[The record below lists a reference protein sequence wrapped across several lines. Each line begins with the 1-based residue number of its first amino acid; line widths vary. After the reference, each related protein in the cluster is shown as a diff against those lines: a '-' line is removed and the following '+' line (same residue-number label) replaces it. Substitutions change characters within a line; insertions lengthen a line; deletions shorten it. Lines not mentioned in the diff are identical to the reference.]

1 MMSKSV
7 TVLIRHLL
15 DDAAQSAVR
24 HLDTLSQEGLCGSY
38 LDVETSSEA
47 LETRGDLVCRSVGG
61 GAVSSGGLLDAIA
74 RAGSFDV
81 LRIVLIDASSNSVER
96 SKTLNEVAVG
106 IDEMLSQLMGANTKV
121 VRARIALRAF
131 GEELPSEE
139 FFPVTS
145 NANIVVIPQ
154 DRISDGAIARP
165 ITRGNEVGG
174 GNEFS
179 LHCAIEI
186 ASLLGLWSA
195 MHEAPIDHSV
205 PALAGSKA
213 ARVLFAQSR
222 VRLMCGPG
230 LPMHRIAPQDE
241 DLPAPQNHF
250 SVADSAFAASQL
262 SNVIYPENLCFSA
275 DPEPDFYEYESD
287 LRRLIPAFLR
297 EMARTAAGVPRIAI
311 KGIQNEL
318 HAIAGEGLQ
327 SAIGTDSWVQILWSG
342 RDGDVLRSGV
352 TQVELKDVI
361 GAIESQYRREL
372 LSPLSGDD
380 WTNIVR
386 SLLAGVDGHSD
397 WSRTRQDLFGNERLL
412 LLKRQYICEDEPE
425 LTAVMSQLAEQVA
438 IRTRMSELLMPE
450 VTEQVEEV
458 QSAEILV
465 ENTEDFTSDESE
477 DDESSEDNA
486 ALERLPPP
494 VLPVMED
501 IAPFV
506 ETPAATGVVGTI
518 AERFRNESE
527 SAYANVLHTA
537 TRLKGLYAELNV
549 RDTSGVSP
557 VFNLMLALA
566 LAALFFV
573 STTCRESIGSLFFD
587 SVKGTARDAVWAGL
601 SASLVAA
608 AILLLGVGGKRSW
621 QVRAAFT
628 SLILSVFV
636 AVLVVFFED
645 IRDKVAASDGKPW
658 AAVIAGGL
666 TCGLVF
672 VAITR
677 SLVSKNAL
685 RRRLGNALA
694 AVTALYLLVGFS
706 SWQARN
712 DSLIGR
718 QSEEFRSRLF
728 WVIAIV
734 SILMILSSLA
744 FVSIVMIR
752 ERNRLN
758 SIAKSIE
765 WARNELVTSVD
776 AGKRLQSAAVQWVA
790 SAAAIARIVA
800 LPLGD
805 VKENAQAELSKS
817 LEGETVLKFDTVKLS
832 LTDRGE
838 ATFVA
843 SLRKNFVE
851 PGWIT
856 RQYEKT
862 VRQYQANLASR
873 TSNKIE
879 AVENKR
885 PECDP
890 EVVVIEELINGTS
903 RTERYQY
910 AKSLYAGEFDSVLV
924 EFPESFDLSMIY
936 QSVLNDENSY
946 RLEGAKESES
956 SITDFLSQVIPTR
969 NGVLPVGLVER
980 TFVAQDPEQQMTTSI
995 WWPTEIL
1002 GAVPALPSA
1011 VTQHDAVARSVS
1023 AATEALTL
1031 LAIRVDLSE
1040 TFFYSE
1046 CKDRLKV
1053 GESEKPVVETESF
1066 GGVTDL

>member
-1 MMSKSV
+1 
-7 TVLIRHLL
+7 
-15 DDAAQSAVR
+15 
-24 HLDTLSQEGLCGSY
+24 
-38 LDVETSSEA
+38 
-47 LETRGDLVCRSVGG
+47 
-61 GAVSSGGLLDAIA
+61 
-74 RAGSFDV
+74 
-81 LRIVLIDASSNSVER
+81 
-96 SKTLNEVAVG
+96 
-106 IDEMLSQLMGANTKV
+106 
-121 VRARIALRAF
+121 
-131 GEELPSEE
+131 
-139 FFPVTS
+139 
-145 NANIVVIPQ
+145 
-154 DRISDGAIARP
+154 
-165 ITRGNEVGG
+165 
-174 GNEFS
+174 
-179 LHCAIEI
+179 
-186 ASLLGLWSA
+186 
-195 MHEAPIDHSV
+195 
-205 PALAGSKA
+205 
-213 ARVLFAQSR
+213 
-222 VRLMCGPG
+222 
-230 LPMHRIAPQDE
+230 
-241 DLPAPQNHF
+241 
-250 SVADSAFAASQL
+250 
-262 SNVIYPENLCFSA
+262 
-275 DPEPDFYEYESD
+275 
-287 LRRLIPAFLR
+287 
-297 EMARTAAGVPRIAI
+297 
-311 KGIQNEL
+311 
-318 HAIAGEGLQ
+318 
-327 SAIGTDSWVQILWSG
+327 
-342 RDGDVLRSGV
+342 
-352 TQVELKDVI
+352 
-361 GAIESQYRREL
+361 
-372 LSPLSGDD
+372 
-380 WTNIVR
+380 
-386 SLLAGVDGHSD
+386 
-397 WSRTRQDLFGNERLL
+397 
-412 LLKRQYICEDEPE
+412 
-425 LTAVMSQLAEQVA
+425 
-438 IRTRMSELLMPE
+438 
-450 VTEQVEEV
+450 
-458 QSAEILV
+458 
-465 ENTEDFTSDESE
+465 
-477 DDESSEDNA
+477 
-486 ALERLPPP
+486 
-494 VLPVMED
+494 
-501 IAPFV
+501 
-506 ETPAATGVVGTI
+506 
-518 AERFRNESE
+518 
-527 SAYANVLHTA
+527 
-537 TRLKGLYAELNV
+537 
-549 RDTSGVSP
+549 
-557 VFNLMLALA
+557 
-566 LAALFFV
+566 
-573 STTCRESIGSLFFD
+573 
-587 SVKGTARDAVWAGL
+587 
-601 SASLVAA
+601 
-608 AILLLGVGGKRSW
+608 
-621 QVRAAFT
+621 
-628 SLILSVFV
+628 
-636 AVLVVFFED
+636 VFFED

-685 RRRLGNALA
+685 RRRLGIALA
-694 AVTALYLLVGFS
+694 AVTALYLLVGLS

-718 QSEEFRSRLF
+718 QSDEFRSRLF

-800 LPLGD
+800 MPLGD
-805 VKENAQAELSKS
+805 VKENAQAELSES
-817 LEGETVLKFDTVKLS
+817 LESETVLKFDTVKLS

-910 AKSLYAGEFDSVLV
+910 ARSLYAGEFDSVLV

-936 QSVLNDENSY
+936 QSVLNDVNSY
-946 RLEGAKESES
+946 HLEGAKESES
-956 SITDFLSQVIPTR
+956 SITDFLAQVIPTR

-1002 GAVPALPSA
+1002 GAVPSLPSA
-1011 VTQHDAVARSVS
+1011 VIQHDAVARSVS

-1031 LAIRVDLSE
+1031 LAVRVDLSE

-1053 GESEKPVVETESF
+1053 GESEKPVVETESA

>member
-1 MMSKSV
+1 MSKSV
-7 TVLIRHLL
+7 TVLIRHSL
-15 DDAAQSAVR
+15 DDAALSAVH
-24 HLDTLSQEGLCGSY
+24 HLDTLIQEGLCGSY

-47 LETRGDLVCRSVGG
+47 VETKRDLMCRSVASG
-61 GAVSSGGLLDAIA
+61 VISSGRLLDAIA
-74 RAGSFDV
+74 RAGSFDI
-81 LRIVLIDASSNSVER
+81 LRIVLVDASANSSER
-96 SKTLNEVAVG
+96 SKTLNDVALG
-106 IDEMLSQLMGANTKV
+106 IEDLLHQLMGSNTKV
-121 VRARIALRAF
+121 VKARIALRAF
-131 GEELPSEE
+131 GEELPGEE

-145 NANIVVIPQ
+145 NANVVVIPQ

-165 ITRGNEVGG
+165 ITRTNEVGG
-174 GNEFS
+174 GKEFS
-179 LHCAIEI
+179 LHCAVEI
-186 ASLLGLWSA
+186 ASLLGLWNT
-195 MHEAPIDHSV
+195 MHESPIDHYV
-205 PALAGSKA
+205 PVLAGSKA
-213 ARVLFAQSR
+213 ARVTFAQSR

-230 LPMHRIAPQDE
+230 LPMHRIAPQNE

-250 SVADSAFAASQL
+250 SVADSAFAARQL
-262 SNVIYPENLCFSA
+262 SNVIYPANLCFSA
-275 DPEPDFYEYESD
+275 DPEPDFYSYESD

-297 EMARTAAGVPRIAI
+297 EMVRTAAGVPRIAV

-327 SAIGTDSWVQILWSG
+327 SAVGADSWVQILWSG
-342 RDGDVLRSGV
+342 RNGDASRSGV
-352 TQVELKDVI
+352 TQVELKDVMD
-361 GAIESQYRREL
+361 AIENQYRREL
-372 LSPLSGDD
+372 LSPLSAED
-380 WTNIVR
+380 WITIVR
-386 SLLAGVDGHSD
+386 SLFAGLDGHSD

-412 LLKRQYICEDEPE
+412 LLKRQYICEDESE

-438 IRTRMSELLMPE
+438 IRTRMSELLMLE
-450 VTEQVEEV
+450 VDELAEEV
-458 QSAEILV
+458 QPAEPSAEDA
-465 ENTEDFTSDESE
+465 EDFTSDESE
-477 DDESSEDNA
+477 ENESYENDA
-486 ALERLPPP
+486 ELESLPPP
-494 VLPVMED
+494 VVPVVEEV
-501 IAPFV
+501 IPFV
-506 ETPAATGVVGTI
+506 EAPAATGVIGAI

-527 SAYANVLHTA
+527 SAYAHVLYTA
-537 TRLKGLYAELNV
+537 ARLKGLYAELNV

-573 STTCRESIGSLFFD
+573 STTCRESIESLFFD

-645 IRDKVAASDGKPW
+645 IRDKVAATDGKPW

-677 SLVSKNAL
+677 SLVSKNSL
-685 RRRLGNALA
+685 RRRLGVALA
-694 AVTALYLLVGFS
+694 AVTALYLLIGLS

-734 SILMILSSLA
+734 SVLMILSSLA
-744 FVSIVMIR
+744 FVSVVMIR

-758 SIAKSIE
+758 GIAKSIE

-790 SAAAIARIVA
+790 SAAAIARIVS

-805 VKENAQAELSKS
+805 VKEQSQAGLSDS
-817 LEGETVLKFDTVKLS
+817 LESESVLKFDTVQLS

-890 EVVVIEELINGTS
+890 EVVDIEELISGTS

-936 QSVLNDENSY
+936 QSILNDASSY
-946 RLEGAKESES
+946 HLEGAKESET
-956 SITDFLSQVIPTR
+956 SISEFLGQVIPTQ

-980 TFVAQDPEQQMTTSI
+980 TFVSQDPEQQMTTSI

-1002 GAVPALPSA
+1002 GVVPTLPSA

-1031 LAIRVDLSE
+1031 VAVRVDLSE

-1053 GESEKPVVETESF
+1053 GESNKTVVEIEIA
-1066 GGVTDL
+1066 GVTDL